1 MSEWWGGLS
10 FEQQVYYSLAIV
22 ATLMVGI
29 QTLMLLIAGTDLAE
43 AGDFDMDGP
52 EDHPSGIQLLSSRTV
67 FGFLLGF
74 GWTGV
79 IVSAT
84 SPRPEYTAVAATLV
98 GFLFGG
104 AIFYLMRLL
113 NSLKHS
119 GTLDYENAL
128 GEVGTVYLPI
138 PAGMG
143 GTGRIQV
150 VVQGRMKEVQALTR
164 HRERLEN
171 RARVRVVELLD
182 DNTLIVEPLS
192 DTGASQEN

>member
-1 MSEWWGGLS
+1 MSEWFGGLS
-10 FEQQVYYSLAIV
+10 IEQQVYYGLAIV
-22 ATLMVGI
+22 ATLMVSI
-29 QTLMLLIAGTDLAE
+29 QTLMMFIGGGDLVD
-43 AGDFDMDGP
+43 AGDFDMDGAG
-52 EDHPSGIQLLSSRTV
+52 DHPSGIQLLSSRTV

-79 IVSAT
+79 MLSRD
-84 SPRPEYTAVAATLV
+84 SQGPEYTAVAATVV
-98 GFLFGG
+98 GLLF
-104 AIFYLMRLL
+104 ASSIFYLMRFL

-119 GTLDYENAL
+119 GTLDYANAV

-138 PAGMG
+138 PAGMD

-150 VVQGRMKEVQALTR
+150 IVQGRLKEIQALTR
-164 HRERLEN
+164 HSERLDN

-182 DNTLIVEPLS
+182 DNTLNVEPVL